1 MADAPTVPCLAP
13 ANAARNGRVPNLPRN
28 GRQVPSVYL
37 YPGELI
43 ATSDPSVI
51 STVLGSCVCVCL
63 LDPVTRS
70 GGANHFLLPHLTRGD
85 GSSCRFG
92 RTAMETLVGRMLSL
106 GCQKR
111 NLTARMFGGASQFEV
126 SGGRISIGQQNV
138 QVATRFLEDE
148 GIPILVQEVGGSR
161 GRKLSFHTETGDVFV
176 RTL

>member
-1 MADAPTVPCLAP
+1 MADALAVPGLVPATAP
-13 ANAARNGRVPNLPRN
+13 RNGHVPNLARA

-37 YPGELI
+37 YPGELV

-51 STVLGSCVCVCL
+51 STVLGSCVSVCL
-63 LDPVTRS
+63 LDQVTRS

-92 RTAMETLVGRMLSL
+92 RTAMEMLFSRMLSL

-111 NLTARMFGGASQFEV
+111 NLTARLFGGASQFEV
-126 SGGRISIGQQNV
+126 SGDRISIGQQNV

-148 GIPILVQEVGGSR
+148 GIPILAQEVGGTR
-161 GRKLSFHTETGDVFV
+161 GRKLVFHTETGDVFV
-176 RTL
+176 KTL

>member
-1 MADAPTVPCLAP
+1 MADASAVPSTASATSP
-13 ANAARNGRVPNLPRN
+13 RNGRVPGLA
-28 GRQVPSVYL
+28 GGSRQVPSVYL

-51 STVLGSCVCVCL
+51 STVLGSCVSVCL

-92 RTAMETLVGRMLSL
+92 RTAMEMLVARMLAL
-106 GCQKR
+106 GCRKR
-111 NLTARMFGGASQFEV
+111 NLTARVFGGASQFEV
-126 SGGRISIGQQNV
+126 SGGRTSIGSQNV
-138 QVATRFLEDE
+138 QLATRFLEE
-148 GIPILVQEVGGSR
+148 EEIPILVQEVGGSR
-161 GRKLSFHTETGDVFV
+161 GRKLAFNTETGDVFV

>member
-1 MADAPTVPCLAP
+1 MSDAPTVPGFTP
-13 ANAARNGRVPNLPRN
+13 ATVPRN
-28 GRQVPSVYL
+28 GRTPNLAGDGRQVSSIYL
-37 YPGELI
+37 HPGELA
-43 ATSDPSVI
+43 ATSAPSVI

-70 GGANHFLLPHLTRGD
+70 GGANHFLLPYLTRGD
-85 GSSCRFG
+85 GSSSRFG
-92 RTAMETLVGRMLSL
+92 GTAMEMLFTRMLSL
-106 GCQKR
+106 GCEKR
-111 NLTARMFGGASQFEV
+111 NLTARIFGGASQFEV

-161 GRKLSFHTETGDVFV
+161 GRKLVFHTETGDVFV

>member
-1 MADAPTVPCLAP
+1 MADAPTVAGLVP
-13 ANAARNGRVPNLPRN
+13 ATTARNGHVPNFSE
-28 GRQVPSVYL
+28 GSRQVPSVYL

-51 STVLGSCVCVCL
+51 STVLGSCVSVCL
-63 LDPVTRS
+63 LDPVTKS

-85 GSSCRFG
+85 GASGRFG
-92 RTAMETLVGRMLSL
+92 RTAMETLFTRMLSL

-111 NLTARMFGGASQFEV
+111 NLTARMFGGASLFEG
-126 SGGRISIGQQNV
+126 SRDRISIGQQNV

-148 GIPILVQEVGGSR
+148 GIPILVREVGGAR
-161 GRKLSFHTETGDVFV
+161 GRKLVFHTETGDIFV

>member
-1 MADAPTVPCLAP
+1 MADAPTVPGTVP
-13 ANAARNGRVPNLPRN
+13 ATAPRN
-28 GRQVPSVYL
+28 GHALKSAGQMPSVYL
-37 YPGELI
+37 YPGELVV
-43 ATSDPSVI
+43 TSNPSVI
-51 STVLGSCVCVCL
+51 STVLGSCVSVCL

-92 RTAMETLVGRMLSL
+92 GTAMEMLIARMLSL

-111 NLTARMFGGASQFEV
+111 NLTARIFGGASQFEG
-126 SGGRISIGQQNV
+126 SRDRISIGQQNV

-161 GRKLSFHTETGDVFV
+161 GRKLVFHTDTGDVFV
-176 RTL
+176 KTL

>member
-1 MADAPTVPCLAP
+1 MADAPAVQGFVPAT
-13 ANAARNGRVPNLPRN
+13 APRN
-28 GRQVPSVYL
+28 GHVPNFAGGSRQVPSVYL

-92 RTAMETLVGRMLSL
+92 RTAMEMLIARMLSL

-111 NLTARMFGGASQFEV
+111 NLTARMFGGASQFDV

-161 GRKLSFHTETGDVFV
+161 GRKLVFHTETGDVFV
-176 RTL
+176 KTL

>member
-1 MADAPTVPCLAP
+1 MADAPAVPGFLP
-13 ANAARNGRVPNLPRN
+13 ATAPRN
-28 GRQVPSVYL
+28 GHVLSLAGGSRLVPSVYL

-51 STVLGSCVCVCL
+51 STVLGSCVSVCL

-70 GGANHFLLPHLTRGD
+70 GGANHFLLPHLTTGD

-92 RTAMETLVGRMLSL
+92 RTAMEMLVARMLSL

-126 SGGRISIGQQNV
+126 SSDRISIGQQNV
-138 QVATRFLEDE
+138 QVATRFLEE
-148 GIPILVQEVGGSR
+148 EEIPILVQEVGGSR
-161 GRKLSFHTETGDVFV
+161 GRKLVFHTETGDVFV

>member
-1 MADAPTVPCLAP
+1 MSDARTVPGTAP
-13 ANAARNGRVPNLPRN
+13 ATAPRN
-28 GRQVPSVYL
+28 GHVPKFTGDGRPVPSVYL

-51 STVLGSCVCVCL
+51 STVLGSCVSVCL

-70 GGANHFLLPHLTRGD
+70 GGANHFLLPYLTRGD
-85 GSSCRFG
+85 GSSSRFG
-92 RTAMETLVGRMLSL
+92 RTAMEMLYTRMLSL

-111 NLTARMFGGASQFEV
+111 NLTARMFGGAAQFEGSRDRV
-126 SGGRISIGQQNV
+126 SIGQQNV

-148 GIPILVQEVGGSR
+148 GIPILAREVGGSR
-161 GRKLSFHTETGDVFV
+161 GRKLVFHTETGDIFV

>member
-1 MADAPTVPCLAP
+1 MADAPTVPGFVP
-13 ANAARNGRVPNLPRN
+13 ATVKRNGHVPGFAGG

-92 RTAMETLVGRMLSL
+92 RTAMETLFNRMLSL

-111 NLTARMFGGASQFEV
+111 NLTARMFGGASQFEA

-138 QVATRFLEDE
+138 QVATHFLEDE

-161 GRKLSFHTETGDVFV
+161 GRKLVFHTETGEVFV
-176 RTL
+176 RML

>member
-1 MADAPTVPCLAP
+1 MADAPTVAGRAP
-13 ANAARNGRVPNLPRN
+13 AIAARNGYVPDVSGGSRRVS
-28 GRQVPSVYL
+28 SVYL

-51 STVLGSCVCVCL
+51 STVLGSCVSVCL

-92 RTAMETLVGRMLSL
+92 RTAMETLVTRMLSL

-111 NLTARMFGGASQFEV
+111 NLTARMFGGASQFAV
-126 SGGRISIGQQNV
+126 AGDRISIGQQNV

-148 GIPILVQEVGGSR
+148 GIPIHVQEVGGSR
-161 GRKLSFHTETGDVFV
+161 GRKLVFHTETGDVFV

>member
-1 MADAPTVPCLAP
+1 MAASPAAEGFAP
-13 ANAARNGRVPNLPRN
+13 ATTPRNGRVPGLA
-28 GRQVPSVYL
+28 GGSRQVPSVYL
-37 YPGELI
+37 FPGELI

-51 STVLGSCVCVCL
+51 STVLGSCVSVCL

-92 RTAMETLVGRMLSL
+92 RTAMEMLIARMLSL

-111 NLTARMFGGASQFEV
+111 NLTARIFGGASQFDV
-126 SGGRISIGQQNV
+126 SSDRISIGQQNV

-148 GIPILVQEVGGSR
+148 GIPILVQEVGGAR
-161 GRKLSFHTETGDVFV
+161 GRKLVFHTETGEVFV

>member
-1 MADAPTVPCLAP
+1 MAGTAAVPGP
-13 ANAARNGRVPNLPRN
+13 RGTSPRN
-28 GRQVPSVYL
+28 GNVSALAVAARAVPSVYL
-37 YPGELI
+37 YPGELV

-92 RTAMETLVGRMLSL
+92 RTAMETLLSRMLSL
-106 GCQKR
+106 GCQKSH
-111 NLTARMFGGASQFEV
+111 LTARLFGGASQFEP
-126 SGGRISIGQQNV
+126 SSDRISIGQQNV

-148 GIPILVQEVGGSR
+148 GIPILAREVGGSR
-161 GRKLSFHTETGDVFV
+161 GRKLVFHTEPGHVFV
-176 RTL
+176 KTL

>member
-1 MADAPTVPCLAP
+1 MVDAPAVPGFVP
-13 ANAARNGRVPNLPRN
+13 ATAPRN
-28 GRQVPSVYL
+28 GHVPNFPGSGRQVSSVYL

-51 STVLGSCVCVCL
+51 STVLGSCVCVCF

-92 RTAMETLVGRMLSL
+92 RTAMETLLTRMLSL

-111 NLTARMFGGASQFEV
+111 NLTARMFGGASQFEG
-126 SGGRISIGQQNV
+126 SRDRMSIGQQNV
-138 QVATRFLEDE
+138 QVAKRFLEDE
-148 GIPILVQEVGGSR
+148 GIPILVQEVGGAR
-161 GRKLSFHTETGDVFV
+161 GRKLVFHTETGDVFL

>member
-1 MADAPTVPCLAP
+1 MAEPLTAP
-13 ANAARNGRVPNLPRN
+13 RNGKVPKLAAG

-92 RTAMETLVGRMLSL
+92 GTAMEALISRMLSL

-111 NLTARMFGGASQFEV
+111 NLTARIFGGASQFEV
-126 SGGRISIGQQNV
+126 SSGRISIGLQNV
-138 QVATRFLEDE
+138 HVATRFLEDE
-148 GIPILVQEVGGSR
+148 GIPIVAQEVGGAR
-161 GRKLSFHTETGDVFV
+161 GRKLVFHTETGDVFV
-176 RTL
+176 KTL

>member
-1 MADAPTVPCLAP
+1 MAGASGPGTLPATVP
-13 ANAARNGRVPNLPRN
+13 RNGHVPNLAGS
-28 GRQVPSVYL
+28 GRRVPSVYL
-37 YPGELI
+37 YPGELV

-51 STVLGSCVCVCL
+51 STVLGSCVSVCL

-92 RTAMETLVGRMLSL
+92 RTAMEMLVARMLSL

-138 QVATRFLEDE
+138 QVAKRFLEE
-148 GIPILVQEVGGSR
+148 EEIPILVQEVGGSR
-161 GRKLSFHTETGDVFV
+161 GRKLVFHTETGDVFV